1 MSTPAAGGSA
11 LSGSAYPDLGDLS
24 RIDLADPMLLASDRR
39 YEVWD
44 RLRRHR
50 PVHWQSV
57 ADAGTADGFWS
68 VTRYADVC
76 RVLADHARFTSERGT
91 LLNLLGRRDPAA
103 GQQMAATDPPR
114 HGRMRLPVQRAMGLS
129 SARNYEREVRAGV
142 RLLLADHAAGGPFDA
157 VTMLAGL
164 PLTVLGPLLG
174 VPTADWPEL
183 ARLAAM
189 CTAEDDPA
197 YQLPEGAEATL
208 RRGHRAL
215 FGYFSDLA
223 RKRARQGGD
232 DLVSLLLRMDVD
244 GQRLGRGAVV
254 SNCYSLLLGAS
265 VTLPHVPTAALAH
278 LAGTD
283 RYAHWARRPDLLNSG
298 VEEALRWASPA
309 SHFMRVAR
317 HPVEL
322 SGVTVAAG
330 EAVVAWLGSA
340 NRDPAVFS
348 QPDRFDVRR
357 TPNRHLAFGT
367 GRHYCIGS
375 HLARLALRLF
385 FAELFATFESLTPD
399 GEPVRVRS
407 TFLSGYQ
414 RLPLRGQPRRRD
426 ER

>member
-1 MSTPAAGGSA
+1 MSPRPAPGPARLDPA
-11 LSGSAYPDLGDLS
+11 QLS
-24 RIDLADPMLLASDRR
+24 RVDLADPALLASDRR
-39 YEVWD
+39 YAVWD
-44 RLRRHR
+44 QLRQHR
-50 PVHWQSV
+50 PVHWQPV
-57 ADAGTADGFWS
+57 PDAGTARGFWS
-68 VTRYADVC
+68 VTRYRDVN
-76 RVLADHARFTSERGT
+76 RVLADHTCFTSERGT

-114 HGRMRLPVQRAMGLS
+114 HGRMRLPVQRAMGAS
-129 SARNYEREVRAGV
+129 SARRYVRDVQAGV
-142 RLLLADHAAGGPFDA
+142 RALLADHTAGGSFDA
-157 VTMLAGL
+157 ATMLAGL
-164 PLTVLGPLLG
+164 PLAVVGPLLG
-174 VPTADWPEL
+174 VPVADWPDL
-183 ARLAAM
+183 TRLAGM

-197 YQLPEGAEATL
+197 YRLPEGTAATL
-208 RRGHRAL
+208 RRGHREL
-215 FGYFSDLA
+215 FAYFTDLA
-223 RKRARQGGD
+223 RQRARSGSE
-232 DLVSLLLRMDVD
+232 DLVSLLLRMEVD
-244 GQRLGRGAVV
+244 GQPLGRGAVV

-283 RYAHWARRPDLLNSG
+283 RYAHWAHRSDLLTSG

-317 HPVEL
+317 RPVDL

-340 NRDPAVFS
+340 NRDPAVFAR
-348 QPDRFDVRR
+348 PDEFDVRR
-357 TPNRHLAFGT
+357 APNRHLAFGA

-414 RLPLRGQPRRRD
+414 QLPLVGRPRRRD
-426 ER
+426 DR